1 MAGTKRRNPRSK
13 RRVPAAPKQHVSD
26 PAWRLPGVS
35 PIVRP
40 WPKGY
45 RSACLFTF
53 DVDCE
58 VTWVF
63 KQSNDP
69 IALSMGQIRT
79 AGRRCRMLLNMLDE
93 FDIKSTFFVP
103 GWVAEKY
110 APMVEDILKR
120 GHDVEHHGYLHEP
133 PQTFKSE
140 EEEEEALLKGI
151 ETLERH
157 DRPPPARLSLA
168 DVGVQ
173 PEHHPAAGAA
183 RFRIHRRSD
192 GYAAAR
198 LSRGRWPHDQHDQSA
213 GPLDPG

>member
-1 MAGTKRRNPRSK
+1 LDT
-13 RRVPAAPKQHVSD
+13 
-26 PAWRLPGVS
+26 AWRLPGVS
-35 PIVRP
+35 PVVKP

-69 IALSMGQIRT
+69 IALSMGQIEPQV
-79 AGRRCRMLLNMLDE
+79 AMPMLLSMLDE

-110 APMVEDILKR
+110 TPMVEDILKR
-120 GHDVEHHGYLHEP
+120 GHNVEHHGYLHEP

-140 EEEEEALLKGI
+140 EEEEVALVKGI
-151 ETLERH
+151 ETLERLTGR
-157 DRPPPARLSLA
+157 RP
-168 DVGVQ
+168 
-173 PEHHPAAGAA
+173 
-183 RFRIHRRSD
+183 
-192 GYAAAR
+192 
-198 LSRGRWPHDQHDQSA
+198 
-213 GPLDPG
+213 